1 MAILRGGRRIGNY
14 AIRLGIPRDRSLDNV
29 EGDRRLK
36 RVQGPTPESTIG
48 RVMGAISQGEG
59 FARPNRFMVD
69 FILPSGVF
77 STSSPNASEF
87 DDSILFEEEVR
98 RSTRVGELNSNTEV
112 QRGLRA
118 FVESV
123 DMPGRTLDTTDFT
136 IYGPKRQIVTGHSF
150 SGEITMTVY
159 CDKYLRQ
166 RGFFEMWQKAAFDQ
180 GTNNVHF
187 YDEYTGGLRIYQLG
201 AFAENADRDR
211 ISYGVELFECF
222 PKTISAVSYNQ
233 GSENEIQKISVSLAF
248 KSWINLTLDQVGSYT
263 VGGGFKKPTVIGAD
277 RGLIGNILSKL
288 PKEIQRAGRQVVNVI
303 RQRVP
308 IGAVTGGKVFPP
320 LL

>member
-1 MAILRGGRRIGNY
+1 MAILRGGRRIGPFD
-14 AIRLGIPRDRSLDNV
+14 IRLGIPRDRSLDNV
-29 EGDRRLK
+29 EGDKRLT
-36 RVQGPTPESTIG
+36 RVQGGNPESTVG
-48 RVMGAISQGEG
+48 RIMGQIAQGEG

-69 FILPSGVF
+69 FILPKGVG
-77 STSSPNASEF
+77 TQQVGPPGREE
-87 DDSILFEEEVR
+87 LMFEEEIV
-98 RSTRVGELNSNTEV
+98 RSTKQGELQAQKEI

-123 DMPGRTLDTTDFT
+123 DMPGRNLETTDLKF
-136 IYGPKRQIVTGHSF
+136 YGPKRQVVTGHSF

-166 RGFFEMWQKAAFDQ
+166 RTFFVMWHKAAFDQ

-233 GSENEIQKISVSLAF
+233 GANNDIQRISVSLAF
-248 KSWINLTLDQVGSYT
+248 KSWINLTLDQVGNYT
-263 VGGGFKKPTVIGAD
+263 VGGGFKAPTVTSRD
-277 RGLIGNILSKL
+277 RGLIGNIINKL
-288 PKEIQRAGRQVVNVI
+288 PPEIRRAGRDVVNVI

-308 IGAVTGGKVFPP
+308 IGVVTGGRVFPP

>member
-14 AIRLGIPRDRSLDNV
+14 DIRLGIPRDRSLDNV
-29 EGDRRLK
+29 EGDRRLN

-48 RVMGAISQGEG
+48 RVMAAVSQGEG

-69 FILPSGVF
+69 FILPKGVQYNADETSGEI
-77 STSSPNASEF
+77 T
-87 DDSILFEEEVR
+87 FEEEII
-98 RSTRVGELNSNTEV
+98 RSTKSGELNSYSEI

-123 DMPGRTLDTTDFT
+123 DMPGRTLDTTDFKT
-136 IYGPKRQIVTGHSF
+136 YGPKRSIVTGHSF

-166 RGFFEMWQKAAFDQ
+166 RGFFETWQKAAFDQ

-201 AFAENADRDR
+201 SFAENADRDR
-211 ISYGVELFECF
+211 ISYGVELFECY

-233 GSENEIQKISVSLAF
+233 AESGDVQKISVSLAF

-277 RGLIGNILSKL
+277 KGLIGNILNKL
-288 PKEIQRAGRQVVNVI
+288 PPEIRRAGRQVVNVI

>member
-14 AIRLGIPRDRSLDNV
+14 DIRLGIPRDRSLDNV
-29 EGDRRLK
+29 EGDRRLN
-36 RVQGPTPESTIG
+36 RVQGPTKESTIG
-48 RVMGAISQGEG
+48 RVMAAISQGEG

-69 FILPSGVF
+69 FILPKGVQYNADETSGEI
-77 STSSPNASEF
+77 T
-87 DDSILFEEEVR
+87 FEEEII
-98 RSTRVGELNSNTEV
+98 RSTKSGELNSYSEI

-123 DMPGRTLDTTDFT
+123 DMPGRTLDTTDFKT
-136 IYGPKRQIVTGHSF
+136 YGPKRSIVTGHSF

-166 RGFFEMWQKAAFDQ
+166 RGFFETWQKAAFDQ

-201 AFAENADRDR
+201 SFAENADRDR
-211 ISYGVELFECF
+211 ISYGVELFECY

-233 GSENEIQKISVSLAF
+233 AESGDVQKISVSLAF

-277 RGLIGNILSKL
+277 KGLIGNILSKL

-308 IGAVTGGKVFPP
+308 IGAVTGGRVFPP

>member
-14 AIRLGIPRDRSLDNV
+14 DIRLGIPRDRSLDNV
-29 EGDRRLK
+29 EGDRRLN
-36 RVQGPTPESTIG
+36 RVQGPTKESTIG
-48 RVMGAISQGEG
+48 RVMAAISQGEG

-69 FILPSGVF
+69 FILPKGVQYNADETSGEI
-77 STSSPNASEF
+77 T
-87 DDSILFEEEVR
+87 FEEEII
-98 RSTRVGELNSNTEV
+98 RSTKSGELNSYSEI

-123 DMPGRTLDTTDFT
+123 DMPGRTLDTTDFKT
-136 IYGPKRQIVTGHSF
+136 YGPKRSIVTGHSF

-166 RGFFEMWQKAAFDQ
+166 RGFFETWQKAAFDQ

-201 AFAENADRDR
+201 SFAENADRDR
-211 ISYGVELFECF
+211 ISYGVELFECY

-233 GSENEIQKISVSLAF
+233 AESGDVQKISVSLAF

-277 RGLIGNILSKL
+277 KGLIGNILNKL
-288 PKEIQRAGRQVVNVI
+288 PPEIRRAGRQVVNVI

-308 IGAVTGGKVFPP
+308 IGAVTGGRVFPP

>member
-14 AIRLGIPRDRSLDNV
+14 DIRLGIPRDRSLDNV
-29 EGDRRLK
+29 EGDRRLN
-36 RVQGPTPESTIG
+36 RVQGPTKQSTIG
-48 RVMGAISQGEG
+48 RVMAAISQGEG

-69 FILPSGVF
+69 FILPKGVQYNADETSGEI
-77 STSSPNASEF
+77 T
-87 DDSILFEEEVR
+87 FEEEII
-98 RSTRVGELNSNTEV
+98 RSTKSGELNSYSEI

-123 DMPGRTLDTTDFT
+123 DMPGRTLDTTDFKT
-136 IYGPKRQIVTGHSF
+136 YGPKRSIVTGHSF

-166 RGFFEMWQKAAFDQ
+166 RGFFETWQKAAFDQ

-201 AFAENADRDR
+201 SFAENADRDR

-277 RGLIGNILSKL
+277 KGLIGNILNKL
-288 PKEIQRAGRQVVNVI
+288 PPEIRRAGRQVVNVI

-320 LL
+320 LF

>member
-14 AIRLGIPRDRSLDNV
+14 DIRLGIPRDRSLDNV
-29 EGDRRLK
+29 EGDRRLN
-36 RVQGPTPESTIG
+36 RVQGPTKESTIG
-48 RVMGAISQGEG
+48 RVMAAISQGEG

-69 FILPSGVF
+69 FILPKGVQYNADETSGEI
-77 STSSPNASEF
+77 T
-87 DDSILFEEEVR
+87 FEEEII
-98 RSTRVGELNSNTEV
+98 RSTKSGELNSYSEI

-123 DMPGRTLDTTDFT
+123 DMPGRTLDTTDFKT
-136 IYGPKRQIVTGHSF
+136 YGPKRSIVTGHSF

-166 RGFFEMWQKAAFDQ
+166 RGFFETWQKAAFDQ

-201 AFAENADRDR
+201 SFAENADRDR
-211 ISYGVELFECF
+211 ISYGVELFECY

-233 GSENEIQKISVSLAF
+233 AESGDVQKISVSLAF

-277 RGLIGNILSKL
+277 KGLIGNILNKL
-288 PKEIQRAGRQVVNVI
+288 PPEIRRAGRQVVNVI

>member
-14 AIRLGIPRDRSLDNV
+14 DIRLGIPRDRSLDNV
-29 EGDRRLK
+29 EGDRRLN
-36 RVQGPTPESTIG
+36 RVQGPTKESTIG

-69 FILPSGVF
+69 FILPKGVQYNADETSGEI
-77 STSSPNASEF
+77 T
-87 DDSILFEEEVR
+87 FEEEII
-98 RSTRVGELNSNTEV
+98 RSTKSGELNSYSEI

-123 DMPGRTLDTTDFT
+123 DMPGRTLDTTDFKT
-136 IYGPKRQIVTGHSF
+136 YGPKRSIVTGHSF

-166 RGFFEMWQKAAFDQ
+166 RGFFETWQKAAFDQ

-201 AFAENADRDR
+201 SFAENADRDR

-277 RGLIGNILSKL
+277 KGLIGNILNKL
-288 PKEIQRAGRQVVNVI
+288 PPEIRRAGRQVVNVI

-308 IGAVTGGKVFPP
+308 IGAVTGGRVFPP